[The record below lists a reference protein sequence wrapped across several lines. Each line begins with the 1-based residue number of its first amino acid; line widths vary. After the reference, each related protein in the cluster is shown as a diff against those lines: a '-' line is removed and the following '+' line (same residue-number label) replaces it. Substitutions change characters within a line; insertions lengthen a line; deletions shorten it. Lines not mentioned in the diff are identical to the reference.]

1 MPEVVSKKPVTA
13 GLVELPGVLESQGR
27 GAPCRR
33 SLALRG
39 KPVDIDASHVE
50 RLGGQ
55 CLQVLLSAAKT
66 WKADKTSFVVINRS
80 SDFAESLAR
89 LGVSA
94 AEFHGRRVPDEQD
107 RSDGR

>member
-1 MPEVVSKKPVTA
+1 MPEVVSKKLIA
-13 GLVELPGVLESQGR
+13 IGLVELPGVLDLKAA
-27 GAPCRR
+27 AP
-33 SLALRG
+33 LAAEILSLRG
-39 KPVDIDASHVE
+39 RPIDIDASHVE

-66 WKADKTSFVVINRS
+66 WKAAKTSFAVINPS

-94 AEFHGRRVPDEQD
+94 AEFHGQEGSQ
-107 RSDGR
+107 